1 MKNNVNDN
9 INMEKRIIKQLK
21 IRKNII
27 QEEIEKNRQNKKYTK
42 KDLLKNTTLLSL
54 LFTIISYGVI
64 FLISFMYAE
73 IIDFDPSEFI
83 KNIAKM
89 VGINYIPQMVTLSL
103 IINITNYYLKNKK
116 YKKIKGY
123 EVELEELNK
132 KLVESQTK
140 LNLLKENKINNEI
153 DNKNNDYLEQLKL
166 LRDKLKLY
174 REIGYNEDRY
184 LRYYEDDHLELI
196 LGIKYTKEQLD
207 EIKKYFEEKGPSL
220 VKKK

>member
-1 MKNNVNDN
+1 
-9 INMEKRIIKQLK
+9 
-21 IRKNII
+21 
-27 QEEIEKNRQNKKYTK
+27 
-42 KDLLKNTTLLSL
+42 
-54 LFTIISYGVI
+54 
-64 FLISFMYAE
+64 MYAE
-73 IIDFDPSEFI
+73 IIDFDSIEFI
-83 KNIAKM
+83 KVMSKI
-89 VGINYIPQMVTLSL
+89 VGIVYIPPSIIISL
-103 IINITNYYLKNKK
+103 ITNIINGNVKNKK
-116 YKKIKGY
+116 YNKLKGY

-140 LNLLKENKINNEI
+140 LDLLKENKINNAI

-184 LRYYEDDHLELI
+184 LRYYEDDNLELM

>member
-1 MKNNVNDN
+1 MKNNINDN

-27 QEEIEKNRQNKKYTK
+27 QEEIGKNRQNKKYTK
-42 KDLLKNTTLLSL
+42 KDLLINTTLLSL
-54 LFTIISYGVI
+54 LFIIIAYGVTFFI
-64 FLISFMYAE
+64 AFMYAE
-73 IIDFDPSEFI
+73 IIDFDSIEFI
-83 KNIAKM
+83 KVMSKI
-89 VGINYIPQMVTLSL
+89 VGIVYIPPSIIISL
-103 IINITNYYLKNKK
+103 ITNIINGSVKNKK
-116 YKKIKGY
+116 YKKLKGY